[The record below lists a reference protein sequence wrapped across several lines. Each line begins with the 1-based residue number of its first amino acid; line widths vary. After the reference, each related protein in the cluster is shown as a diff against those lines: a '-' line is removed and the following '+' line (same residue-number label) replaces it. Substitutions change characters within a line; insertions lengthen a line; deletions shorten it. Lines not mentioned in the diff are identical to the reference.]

1 MSSDKGGHKMNVLD
15 HNQPILKYFEEIS
28 RIPHGSYHEQQLSNY
43 LVQFALKHQ
52 LEYKQDDMGNVIMYK
67 QGTQGYED
75 HPAVMLQGHIDM
87 VCEKNNDCDHDF
99 DHDPLA
105 LYVEDGW
112 LKAKGTTLGA
122 DDGYAVS
129 YMLAVLESE
138 TIAHPPLVCVF
149 TVQEEV
155 GLFGASHLKAED
167 LPVKRMIG
175 MDTGGEVVT
184 CVSSSG
190 GRRTIVT
197 KPLNKVKNTNPTFEL
212 AIGGLLGGHS
222 GGNINKERGNAN
234 KLAFRMLQ
242 NLSEQFSV
250 GLVDVV
256 GGLKENAIPRECVV
270 TFTCDT
276 SIKMMDKML
285 KETEK
290 QIKTELE
297 FSDPEF
303 HFTLKQLSATADYC
317 YDEKSSKEAIA
328 LVYLLPNGFKAKS
341 MVIEGLTTVSL
352 NLGVL
357 AIEEEALKCYFSIR
371 SPIKSAKEEL
381 SHEIEVLSALLGA
394 SVENMADYPGW
405 NYEEKSEMRAIF
417 KEVVKEELNAEMVT
431 LASHGGLETGILKG
445 LIPELDIVTMGPH
458 CEGAHTPDEKMNLA
472 SFEKMFEVLKAL
484 LKKL

>member
-1 MSSDKGGHKMNVLD
+1 MNILD

-28 RIPHGSYHEQQLSNY
+28 RIPHGSYHEQKLSDY
-43 LVQFALKHQ
+43 LVDFAKEHQ

-67 QGTQGYED
+67 PASKGYED

-87 VCEKNNDCDHDF
+87 VCEKNNDCEHDF
-99 DHDPLA
+99 DHDPLQ

-129 YMLAVLESE
+129 YMLSILESQ
-138 TIAHPPLVCVF
+138 TIVHPPLVCVF

-197 KPLNKVKNTNPTFEL
+197 KPLNKVKNTSNTFEL
-212 AIGGLLGGHS
+212 TIGGLLGGHS

-242 NLSEQFSV
+242 YLNEQMSV
-250 GLVDVV
+250 KLVNVV

-270 TFTCDT
+270 TFACDA
-276 SIKMMDKML
+276 SIKIIDRIFKDIETKIKM
-285 KETEK
+285 
-290 QIKTELE
+290 ELE
-297 FSDPEF
+297 FSDPGF
-303 HFTLKQLSATADYC
+303 YFSLKQMSNPSDYC
-317 YDEKSSKEAIA
+317 YDNESSKEAIT
-328 LVYLLPNGFKAKS
+328 LIYLMPNGFKAKS

-357 AIEEEALKCYFSIR
+357 GIEEDALKCYFSIR
-371 SPIKSAKEEL
+371 SPILSAKEEL
-381 SHEIEVLSALLGA
+381 SHEIAVLASLLGA
-394 SVENMADYPGW
+394 TIENMADYPGW
-405 NYEEKSEMRAIF
+405 NYEEKSEMRDIF
-417 KEVVKEELNAEMVT
+417 KEVIKEELNAEMVT
-431 LASHGGLETGILKG
+431 QASHGGLEIGILKG

-472 SFEKMFEVLKAL
+472 SFEKMFDVLKAL